1 MAFVFVFYFF
11 HLKPGKDLD
20 ALAAGWKRGEIGMVV
35 GVSDG
40 NPEEDK
46 EGFSSKE
53 DEEFYNNLIDEYGDM
68 LLPENPEE
76 GIYYAGIWQEL
87 GLAESED
94 CTKWA
99 RSIVL

>member
-1 MAFVFVFYFF
+1 MIFVASETLSFDES
-11 HLKPGKDLD
+11 KPGAGLLNYDAKRVLTLKNSNKATWTNNPVYDLEHILSKRKN
-20 ALAAGWKRGEIGMVV
+20 LAK
-35 GVSDG
+35 
-40 NPEEDK
+40 
-46 EGFSSKE
+46 
-53 DEEFYNNLIDEYGDM
+53 
-68 LLPENPEE
+68 NPEE